1 MSANRQ
7 TYMHT
12 TFANAVTLVWGSLRL
27 SLHLSA
33 VALYYM
39 PMIWEAGSKYILSM
53 GFHAVGRELDRV
65 RFWFDS
71 SQDCYA
77 SGLD

>member
-33 VALYYM
+33 VALYYTR
-39 PMIWEAGSKYILSM
+39 MISFKLEAGRKYILSM

-71 SQDCYA
+71 SQA
-77 SGLD
+77 

>member
-33 VALYYM
+33 VTLYYTR
-39 PMIWEAGSKYILSM
+39 MISFK
-53 GFHAVGRELDRV
+53 
-65 RFWFDS
+65 
-71 SQDCYA
+71 
-77 SGLD
+77 